1 MQMYID
7 RSSIFNA
14 ILIIGVAATK
24 KEKAVQKELLR
35 SIGYDSYEQ
44 FMLTEGIDFLT
55 LTKGVEQ

>member
-1 MQMYID
+1 MYID
-7 RSSIFNA
+7 RSCIFNA